1 MDRKLVE
8 QAVPTYNSL
17 RNDLIKHDIEQSYEK
32 LKKAGSEMEVKKG
45 GGGLPPEE
53 PNAGAEEEA
62 SKCTEEEISADCNG
76 RRMWEVG
83 FYRLPKSRHTRLHC
97 LFPVSGEASLN
108 SKLRDHTR
116 NGSRFH
122 IRFATL
128 VDSSIHA
135 APPASFHG
143 HQLRGGKVYHDWAM
157 STFPNGFHTGDSL
170 DFVYESGQNSVM
182 QVTVDD
188 YNTCNTMHPIQS
200 WTNGP
205 GAYPLQGYTILHFIS

>member
-97 LFPVSGEASLN
+97 LFPVVCGLWVLVERKANRPCIMQQETTTAVSCAGN
-108 SKLRDHTR
+108 WVDYKKHTPPHPHS
-116 NGSRFH
+116 NIAICAFL
-122 IRFATL
+122 FCTL
-128 VDSSIHA
+128 
-135 APPASFHG
+135 ASFFFSCIIR
-143 HQLRGGKVYHDWAM
+143 LW
-157 STFPNGFHTGDSL
+157 
-170 DFVYESGQNSVM
+170 
-182 QVTVDD
+182 
-188 YNTCNTMHPIQS
+188 
-200 WTNGP
+200 
-205 GAYPLQGYTILHFIS
+205 

>member
-1 MDRKLVE
+1 
-8 QAVPTYNSL
+8 
-17 RNDLIKHDIEQSYEK
+17 
-32 LKKAGSEMEVKKG
+32 
-45 GGGLPPEE
+45 
-53 PNAGAEEEA
+53 
-62 SKCTEEEISADCNG
+62 
-76 RRMWEVG
+76 
-83 FYRLPKSRHTRLHC
+83 
-97 LFPVSGEASLN
+97 LN

-170 DFVYESGQNSVM
+170 GTKILTPTTSNM
-182 QVTVDD
+182 
-188 YNTCNTMHPIQS
+188 
-200 WTNGP
+200 
-205 GAYPLQGYTILHFIS
+205 LQFMNAHGITSSFYYLEL